1 MTKYVCFPFIS
12 FFEVLSLLRMLVR
25 LFSFLSWDVLFS
37 SKRLI
42 MVNTAQVLVLK
53 IDCTLCVILLEIFYI
68 LSLSSFHCLLSL
80 SSYLEGSFFCQGAV
94 SIGSNL
100 AEKKWWKLTVLGRRK
115 EQNSLVEFEG
125 CLIGKMSKDM

>member
-1 MTKYVCFPFIS
+1 
-12 FFEVLSLLRMLVR
+12 
-25 LFSFLSWDVLFS
+25 
-37 SKRLI
+37 

-53 IDCTLCVILLEIFYI
+53 IGCTLCIILLEIFYI

-100 AEKKWWKLTVLGRRK
+100 AEKK
-115 EQNSLVEFEG
+115 
-125 CLIGKMSKDM
+125 